1 MKYGKDQIFISKYI
15 KDKVKSV
22 VKSKVQDFEDVAI
35 EIGIEQGYDYIIC
48 GHIHKPQAREV
59 RTENGKTIYLNSG
72 DWVENLTA
80 LEYANGKWDLF
91 YYQHDLQY
99 KDVNRS

>member
-1 MKYGKDQIFISKYI
+1 MKYGKDRIFISKYI
-15 KDKVKSV
+15 KDKVKSI

-35 EIGIEQGYDYIIC
+35 EIGIEDGYDYIIC
-48 GHIHKPQAREV
+48 GHIHKPQNRIV
-59 RTENGKTIYLNSG
+59 SNENGSATYLNSG

-80 LEYANGKWDLF
+80 LEYVNGKWDLF

-99 KDVNRS
+99 KGIDRS